1 MKGVMKR
8 TLPVFILALL
18 LAVAPRAALAFE
30 DAVADVEWKVLE
42 IGGKKIEG
50 DAGMLVF
57 HRNKVAGR
65 AACNRLFGQFNSI
78 PNKGVAFNQIGTTR
92 MMCEGKMEFERQLL
106 DALEKVRGYKHD
118 GLTLLLLDETGG
130 VLVKLVQ

>member
-1 MKGVMKR
+1 MTR
-8 TLPVFILALL
+8 TLPAIL
-18 LAVAPRAALAFE
+18 LAIIIMAAGPQAASAFE
-30 DAVADVEWKVLE
+30 DAVADVEWKVFE
-42 IGGKKIEG
+42 IGGKKIEE

-65 AACNRLFGQFNSI
+65 TSCNRLFGQFNPI
-78 PNKGVAFNQIGTTR
+78 PNNGVAFNQIGTTR
-92 MMCEGKMEFERQLL
+92 MMCEGKMELERQLL

-118 GLTLLLLDETGG
+118 GMTLLLLDGSGG